1 MRRQSGKILVVFG
14 LFNDAVSF
22 YSAILAY
29 RCISFFLFVHVRM
42 SITRGFFDMGR
53 RSATRGLILALL
65 MAAAW
70 SFAVLGGC
78 GARQQGTPVDVEDV
92 DEEAPAEQVDATLIS
107 TIDTWIGLDDREA
120 LTALSRDL
128 RDQVALLTFFR
139 SSRAASLS
147 SQWRRIQ
154 EALGDATPANDDAHD
169 GGWGGQKLLAW
180 VQALQEWELQ
190 GTPNVAAFEGVGCAD
205 HAENPE
211 DLPKFAECVL
221 RNIDTAFAQADRSLS
236 DLQRASMGD
245 LSGRARAW
253 LVRRALPLPHVEIG
267 APSDVTLQ
275 LARAWTG
282 LEDAEDTFLADG
294 AVIALRIRGVQ
305 VAYRPSVFGEAVFS
319 DGQSHRCTWPGEEIL
334 RFASGG
340 VAPSGDALK
349 TGLSE
354 LRTLYTLCEAL
365 GPDYAQGRAN
375 VAIDAGV
382 KWSAAGP
389 LLRELL
395 AMRRQPHLLVRD
407 VKANALSGLPVVLE
421 AQARSSVCGVEA
433 HLRRDGVVLRG
444 GGAAMHLVSW
454 TDKDAFVQLT
464 DQAKK
469 AVARCGEHT
478 VVQTVMDEETV
489 DWGLA
494 VRVME
499 RMSWPQ
505 VCTDGAPCVES
516 VLVVGR

>member
-1 MRRQSGKILVVFG
+1 
-14 LFNDAVSF
+14 
-22 YSAILAY
+22 
-29 RCISFFLFVHVRM
+29 M
-42 SITRGFFDMGR
+42 SITKASSDSRP
-53 RSATRGLILALL
+53 RSVLMARGLVGALL
-65 MAAAW
+65 VAVAW

-78 GARQQGTPVDVEDV
+78 GGRQVSPGVQPEVET
-92 DEEAPAEQVDATLIS
+92 EAPAEQVDTALIAA
-107 TIDTWIGLDDREA
+107 IDTWIGLDDREA
-120 LTALSRDL
+120 LSILSRDL
-128 RDQVALLTFFR
+128 RDQVALLTYFR
-139 SSRAASLS
+139 SSRAASLTG
-147 SQWRRIQ
+147 QWRRVQ
-154 EALGDATPANDDAHD
+154 EALVGTETAADEVND
-169 GGWGGQKLLAW
+169 GGWNGAQLLAW
-180 VQALQEWELQ
+180 VQALQDWELR
-190 GTPNVAAFEGVGCAD
+190 GAPDVAAFEGLGCAD
-205 HAENPE
+205 HARDLE

-236 DLQRASMGD
+236 DLQRASLGD

-267 APSDVTLQ
+267 DPSDVTLQ

-282 LEDAEDTFLADG
+282 LEDADDAFLADG

-319 DGQSHRCTWPGEEIL
+319 DGQSHRCAWPGEDVL

-340 VAPSGDALK
+340 VAPGGDALK
-349 TGLSE
+349 SGLAD
-354 LRTLYTLCEAL
+354 LRTLYTLCEAK
-365 GPDYAQGRAN
+365 GPDYARGRAN

-382 KWSAAGP
+382 KWNAAGP
-389 LLRELL
+389 VLRELL

-407 VKANALSGLPVVLE
+407 AKANVLSGLPVVLE
-421 AQARSSVCGVEA
+421 AQARGSVCGVEA

-464 DQAKK
+464 EQAKK
-469 AVARCGEHT
+469 AVARCGENT
-478 VVQTVMDEETV
+478 VVQVVMDEETV

-505 VCTDGAPCVES
+505 VCTDAAPCMES